1 MHAPNALVIPLLP
14 RLSHQR
20 EQLWEAISRMSF
32 SQLTERVDND
42 GIVATLGRVPLRR
55 ATDTDTDDL
64 AGATLAQFMSAHGV
78 GDQCPLRIR
87 G

>member
-1 MHAPNALVIPLLP
+1 MHAPNAFVIPLLP
-14 RLSHQR
+14 RLSRQR
-20 EQLWEAISRMSF
+20 EQLWEALSRMSF
-32 SQLTERVDND
+32 SQRTARVCND
-42 GIVATLGRVPLRR
+42 GIVATLGCVPLRR

-78 GDQCPLRIR
+78 GDQCPIRIC